1 MSAFK
6 RFFTGV
12 IETGEEAKD
21 ERFRTRYYRGEQKK
35 VVQEIAQLAKKSSD
49 LRLVHMS
56 ESRGEVMLEYRSPLG
71 FKHDL
76 VVTVFAI
83 TPVQS
88 AVDQHAAL
96 RARFVE
102 FGFNAKL
109 IDRIYK
115 HLDQRF
121 TVLDHTSHSAIQ

>member
-1 MSAFK
+1 MSALR

-12 IETGEEAKD
+12 IETGEETKD

-35 VVQEIAQLAKKSSD
+35 VVQEIAQFAHKSPD
-49 LRLVHMS
+49 LQLVHTN
-56 ESRGEVMLEYRSPLG
+56 ENRGEVMVEYRSPLG

-121 TVLDHTSHSAIQ
+121 TTIDHASQSSVQ